1 MDIIGIIYEKGP
13 VLGTV
18 ECKKEDMVPA
28 LKGSEWDEI
37 DTSWN
42 VGVGEMNSHS

>member
-1 MDIIGIIYEKGP
+1 MDVIGIICEKGP

-18 ECKKEDMVPA
+18 ECRKEDMVSA
-28 LKGSEWDEI
+28 LKGSERDEI

-42 VGVGEMNSHS
+42 VGLGEMNGHS

>member
-1 MDIIGIIYEKGP
+1 MDIIVIVYEKGP

-18 ECKKEDMVPA
+18 ECKKEDMLPA
-28 LKGSEWDEI
+28 LKGSELDEI

-42 VGVGEMNSHS
+42 VGLAEMSGHS